1 MNSVRQTQI
10 TVVKALAAVIAV
22 LGILGFVFLKEPV
35 PFMMGLIFGSAI
47 SALNFFQ
54 LANTLN
60 RAVKMHPGKAQT
72 FAVTQYFIRYVI
84 TAIVIYISIVAPY
97 INIIG
102 TVMGLLTIK
111 LIIFATNLFND
122 KTYYKNIFKRKEDEP
137 NGR

>member
-10 TVVKALAAVIAV
+10 TVVKALAAVVAFI
-22 LGILGFVFLKEPV
+22 GIMGFVFLKEPV
-35 PFMMGLIFGSAI
+35 PFLMGLIFGSAI

-72 FAVTQYFIRYVI
+72 FAVTQYFIRYII
-84 TAIVIYISIVAPY
+84 TAIVIYVSITAPY

-102 TVMGLLTIK
+102 TVIGLLTIK

>member
-10 TVVKALAAVIAV
+10 TVVKMLIAVIAII
-22 LGILGFVFLKEPV
+22 GIMGFVFLKEPV
-35 PFMMGLIFGSAI
+35 PFLMGLIFGSAI

-72 FAVTQYFIRYVI
+72 FTVTQYFIRYVI
-84 TAIVIYISIVAPY
+84 TAVVIYVSITASY

-102 TVMGLLTIK
+102 TVIGLLTIK

>member
-10 TVVKALAAVIAV
+10 TVVKILVAVTAVI
-22 LGILGFVFLKEPV
+22 GIMGFVLLKEPV
-35 PFMMGLIFGSAI
+35 PFLMGLIFGSAI

-72 FAVTQYFIRYVI
+72 FAVVQYFIRYFI
-84 TAIVIYISIVAPY
+84 TAIVIYVSIVAPY

-102 TVMGLLTIK
+102 TVIGLLTIK
-111 LIIFATNLFND
+111 FVIFAANLFND